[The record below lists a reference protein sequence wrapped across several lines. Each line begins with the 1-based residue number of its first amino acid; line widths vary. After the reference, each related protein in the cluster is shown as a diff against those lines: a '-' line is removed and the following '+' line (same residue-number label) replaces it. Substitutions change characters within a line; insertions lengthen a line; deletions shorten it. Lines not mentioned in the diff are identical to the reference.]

1 MKRAIL
7 ILTTAALALTSTL
20 ASAQGYGD
28 RGGRNDNRGGWDRN
42 DNRGGY
48 NNNRNDRR
56 GGQSWQRGQNL
67 PSQYRGRDRYVS
79 DWGRYRLSAPPRGYG
94 YYRQDNGDFVL
105 AALATGLIANLVAGN
120 QYGGGYGGGY
130 AQPYAYG
137 SPYAAGPAI
146 YRDQYGRAYTIDQYG
161 RSVWVR

>member
-20 ASAQGYGD
+20 ASAQGYGRND
-28 RGGRNDNRGGWDRN
+28 DRRGGYDNNRWDRN
-42 DNRGGY
+42 DNRGGQ
-48 NNNRNDRR
+48 R
-56 GGQSWQRGQNL
+56 WERGQRL

-105 AALATGLIANLVAGN
+105 AALATGLIASLVAGN
-120 QYGGGYGGGY
+120 NGGGYG
-130 AQPYAYG
+130 
-137 SPYAAGPAI
+137 
-146 YRDQYGRAYTIDQYG
+146 
-161 RSVWVR
+161 

>member
-28 RGGRNDNRGGWDRN
+28 RGRNDNRGGWDRN

-48 NNNRNDRR
+48 NNRNDHR

-137 SPYAAGPAI
+137 SPYAAGPAV
-146 YRDQYGRAYTIDQYG
+146 YRDQYGRAYTIDAYG

>member
-20 ASAQGYGD
+20 ASAQGYRDRDGRD
-28 RGGRNDNRGGWDRN
+28 GRDDRRGGYDNNRWDRN
-42 DNRGGY
+42 DNRGGQ
-48 NNNRNDRR
+48 R
-56 GGQSWQRGQNL
+56 WERGQRL

-105 AALATGLIANLVAGN
+105 TALATGLIASLVNGD
-120 QYGGGYGGGY
+120 QYGSGYGSSYGY
-130 AQPYAYG
+130 AQPYA
-137 SPYAAGPAI
+137 AGPQVF
-146 YRDQYGRAYTIDQYG
+146 RDQYGRAYTIDRYG

>member
-20 ASAQGYGD
+20 ASAQGYYGGRD
-28 RGGRNDNRGGWDRN
+28 GRDDRRGGYDNNRWDRN
-42 DNRGGY
+42 DNRGGP
-48 NNNRNDRR
+48 R
-56 GGQSWQRGQNL
+56 WERGQRL

-105 AALATGLIANLVAGN
+105 AALATGLIASLISGN
-120 QYGGGYGGGY
+120 QYGGGNAYGRGYGY
-130 AQPYAYG
+130 AQPYV
-137 SPYAAGPAI
+137 AGPQVF
-146 YRDQYGRAYTIDQYG
+146 RDAYGRAYTVDAYG